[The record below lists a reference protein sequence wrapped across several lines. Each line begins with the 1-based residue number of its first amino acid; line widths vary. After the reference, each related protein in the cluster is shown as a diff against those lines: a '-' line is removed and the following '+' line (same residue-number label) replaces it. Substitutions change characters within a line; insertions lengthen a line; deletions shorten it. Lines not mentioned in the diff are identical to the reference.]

1 MAPEYAMFGLY
12 SEKSDVF
19 SFGVIILE
27 ILSGRKNRSRHNQSQ
42 YADSLLTYVSYSNVF
57 ISLILFTNNLI
68 RSSISLRIIS
78 AIYIPNVNKMVMF
91 KKFRFTWWLS
101 QAWNKWNEEKFL
113 DILDSNLKEF
123 ESSNEMFKCIQIGL
137 LCVQENPDA
146 RPSMA
151 TIISYISDD
160 SIQLPFP
167 QEPAFFLQGRN
178 ESNVEF
184 ENGESCSINEISKS
198 EFFPR

>member
-78 AIYIPNVNKMVMF
+78 AIYILNVNKRVMF
-91 KKFRFTWWLS
+91 KIFRFT
-101 QAWNKWNEEKFL
+101 
-113 DILDSNLKEF
+113 
-123 ESSNEMFKCIQIGL
+123 
-137 LCVQENPDA
+137 
-146 RPSMA
+146 
-151 TIISYISDD
+151 
-160 SIQLPFP
+160 
-167 QEPAFFLQGRN
+167 
-178 ESNVEF
+178 
-184 ENGESCSINEISKS
+184 
-198 EFFPR
+198 

>member
-1 MAPEYAMFGLY
+1 ML
-12 SEKSDVF
+12 
-19 SFGVIILE
+19 
-27 ILSGRKNRSRHNQSQ
+27 
-42 YADSLLTYVSYSNVF
+42 
-57 ISLILFTNNLI
+57 
-68 RSSISLRIIS
+68 
-78 AIYIPNVNKMVMF
+78 
-91 KKFRFTWWLS
+91 

-151 TIISYISDD
+151 TIISYLSDD
-160 SIQLPFP
+160 SSQLPFP